1 MNVGSYACCLI
12 ASYLVR
18 LPSDSPT
25 DIVVL
30 LFRHCLL
37 PEATWQRLSAPVP
50 HALQSDNNL
59 PQTLLSDPNKEVRQ
73 LYQVDG
79 DLFGILDGRQTFV
92 IDENGIIKLVYN
104 NQFGP
109 DKHAEMALDVL

>member
-1 MNVGSYACCLI
+1 MLYFYPKNNTPGCNIESQTFKAAAASFNAKEAMLVGISADSVDSHKSYK
-12 ASYLVR
+12 
-18 LPSDSPT
+18 
-25 DIVVL
+25 
-30 LFRHCLL
+30 
-37 PEATWQRLSAPVP
+37 
-50 HALQSDNNL
+50 SDNNL